1 MGKCGAILFHIAVA
15 GAAVLV
21 LQASLASASEV
32 DASTEN
38 VALGETDRSPR
49 RRLEPR
55 DPRLAGELRWRA
67 WLSRELRRSYQRG
80 VPGTAQFAKRRPY
93 WRGYAWSYPS
103 GRDTWRARSAFDA
116 WRTQPPHG
124 QWRHGRYAGGSW
136 RDEDDARPVA
146 GPRR

>member
-1 MGKCGAILFHIAVA
+1 MGKCGAILLRVVVT
-15 GAAVLV
+15 GAAVLM
-21 LQASLASASEV
+21 LQGSLASASEV
-32 DASTEN
+32 EASTEQ
-38 VALGETDRSPR
+38 VVLGETDRSPR

-80 VPGTAQFAKRRPY
+80 ISGTARFAERRPY

-103 GRDTWRARSAFDA
+103 GRDTWRARSGFDA
-116 WRTQPPHG
+116 WRAQPLRG
-124 QWRHGRYAGGSW
+124 QWRRDRYAGSNW
-136 RDEDDARPVA
+136 REEEDARPVA